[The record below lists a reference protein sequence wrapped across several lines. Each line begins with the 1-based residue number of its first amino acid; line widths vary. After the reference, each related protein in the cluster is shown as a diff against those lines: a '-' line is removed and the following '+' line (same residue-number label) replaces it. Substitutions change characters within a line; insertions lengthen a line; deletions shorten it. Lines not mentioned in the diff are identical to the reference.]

1 MADSS
6 DPGKTGLASI
16 SWEDFHALDL
26 AEKGH
31 YLIQG
36 GRELHVLIAQQ
47 FTRERLDELGA
58 LATQIR
64 FIAKSE
70 PGMTF
75 LRGLLAHKRVML
87 YFTQPSTRTF
97 LSFRAACQILG
108 MRIGDVR
115 DTATSSEFKGESQE
129 DSVRTFS
136 SYFDMIIM
144 RSKKKG
150 LAERM
155 AWVLSNSERPV
166 PIVNAGS
173 GKDQHPTQA
182 LLDIYT
188 LQRSFENK
196 GGIDGKKIVFVGDL
210 ARGRTVRSLAWLLTS
225 YNNVEQAFV
234 APPRLQLQDDLQ
246 DMLGK
251 AGVKFELTQDF
262 RAQIPTA
269 DAIYMTRIQDE
280 WDSET
285 GDNTKIDTAPYC
297 FTADYLALLKKDAII
312 MHPLPRRTEISTDVD
327 HDPRAMYWRQMRN
340 GMWIRTALLAAMFGC
355 DGTIREYFEKNV

>member
-1 MADSS
+1 MSNVPKDEKA
-6 DPGKTGLASI
+6 GLASI
-16 SWEDFHALDL
+16 SWEDFHALGL
-26 AEKGH
+26 AEKGD
-31 YLIQG
+31 YLVQD

-47 FTRERLDELGA
+47 FTRERLDELGG

-70 PGMTF
+70 AGMAF
-75 LRGLLAHKRVML
+75 LRGLLPHKRVML

-97 LSFRAACQILG
+97 LSFSAACQILG
-108 MRIGDVR
+108 MRLGNVR
-115 DTATSSEFKGESQE
+115 DTATSSEFKGETQE

-144 RSKKKG
+144 RTKEKG

-188 LQRSFENK
+188 LQRSFEQRD
-196 GGIDGKKIVFVGDL
+196 GIDGKKVVFVGDL

-225 YNNVEQAFV
+225 YNNVRQAFV
-234 APPRLQLQDDLQ
+234 APPELQLQDDLQ
-246 DMLGK
+246 QLLTK
-251 AGVKFELTQDF
+251 AGVEFELTQDF

-280 WDSET
+280 WEPEGRT
-285 GDNTKIDTAPYC
+285 GKKGAPYS
-297 FTADYLALLKKDAII
+297 FTVECLDLLKEDAII
-312 MHPLPRRTEISTDVD
+312 MHPLPRRNEISTEID

-340 GMWIRTALLAAMFGC
+340 GMWVRAALLASMFGC
-355 DGTIREYFEKNV
+355 DARIREYFEKDV

>member
-1 MADSS
+1 M
-6 DPGKTGLASI
+6 GLRNI
-16 SWEDFHALDL
+16 SWEELQNLDL
-26 AEKGH
+26 DKKAE
-31 YLIQG
+31 YLAED
-36 GRELHVLIAQQ
+36 GRETHVLIAQQ
-47 FTRERLDELGA
+47 FTRDRLDALCS

-64 FIAKSE
+64 MMAKSRE
-70 PGMTF
+70 GMTY
-75 LRGLLAHKRVML
+75 LQSLLSDKRAML

-136 SYFDMIIM
+136 SYFDIIIM
-144 RSKKKG
+144 RSKRGG

-155 AWVLSNSERPV
+155 AWMLSQSERPV

-188 LQRSFENK
+188 LQRSFERR
-196 GGIDGKKIVFVGDL
+196 GGIDGKRVLFVGDL
-210 ARGRTVRSLAWLLTS
+210 ARGRTVRSLAWLLTNYRGVS
-225 YNNVEQAFV
+225 LCFA
-234 APPRLQLQDDLQ
+234 APPQLQLLP
-246 DMLGK
+246 DMQGMLDA
-251 AGVKFELTQDF
+251 AGVPYRLTEDF
-262 RAQIPTA
+262 KNEIPAA

-280 WDSET
+280 WDSGDSESSRIDIAEYSFET
-285 GDNTKIDTAPYC
+285 SDLEA
-297 FTADYLALLKKDAII
+297 LKKDAII

-327 HDPRAMYWRQMRN
+327 RDPRAMYWRQMRN
-340 GMWIRTALLAAMFGC
+340 GMWVRTALIASIFRKDEDIASMSGADLSSGA
-355 DGTIREYFEKNV
+355 